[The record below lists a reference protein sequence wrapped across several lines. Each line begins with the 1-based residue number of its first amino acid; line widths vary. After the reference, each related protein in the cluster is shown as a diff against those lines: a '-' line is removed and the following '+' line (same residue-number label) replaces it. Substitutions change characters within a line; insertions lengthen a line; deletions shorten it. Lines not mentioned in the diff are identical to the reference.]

1 MRLFGS
7 KDQRSA
13 TPIEGWKERIKGV
26 VEGTAFRFQPLAPQL
41 DRLEAPVRLTQLPAA
56 PFPEQTLHSRLRRF
70 VAGKRVERHSPEQRL
85 HWRFY
90 DTVDEVLALVGPDN
104 LDPAT
109 TPRRQRE
116 ATPSPGITHPY
127 QIKTA
132 CELLAELPE
141 AFAAERRY
149 LDELL
154 SMVLLAYRTEIS
166 HRTVGSLLFFR
177 EAEDYFISGYRIEKT
192 ALRSADRE
200 AKIAACQQIYDSYH
214 HGISYYIFALIAGEA
229 LPSQNMLFHMFC
241 NALYFRARLEW
252 NGTLL
257 DRAIARK
264 LPARN
269 WVLYFGLRDRSLLRQ
284 YLNDPGHARQVKD
297 LLNAFPADEDGS
309 VRRNRRPQPPTA
321 RSTKFDAEAN
331 TVRRARP
338 EKKSG

>member
-7 KDQRSA
+7 KDQQSA
-13 TPIEGWKERIKGV
+13 AATEGWKERIKGV

-41 DRLEAPVRLTQLPAA
+41 DRLETPVRLTQLPRA

-70 VAGKRVERHSPEQRL
+70 IAGKRAERYSPEQRL

-90 DTVDEVLALVGPDN
+90 DTVEEVLALVRPDT
-104 LDPAT
+104 DPAAT
-109 TPRRQRE
+109 TRRRHE

-132 CELLAELPE
+132 CELMADLPE
-141 AFAAERRY
+141 GFAAERRY

-154 SMVLLAYRTEIS
+154 SSILVAYRTEIS
-166 HRTVGSLLFFR
+166 RRTVGSLSFFR

-192 ALRSADRE
+192 ALRSAEHE

-214 HGISYYIFALIAGEA
+214 HGINYYIFALITREPFGTPNTVFQ
-229 LPSQNMLFHMFC
+229 LFC

-257 DRAIARK
+257 ERPIMRK

-269 WVLYFGLRDRSLLRQ
+269 WVLYFALRDRSLLRQ
-284 YLNDPGHARQVKD
+284 YLEDPAHARQVKD
-297 LLNAFPADEDGS
+297 LLNAFPADDDGK
-309 VRRNRRPQPPTA
+309 VRRGRRPQPPAA
-321 RSTKFDAEAN
+321 RSTRFDAEAN
-331 TVRRARP
+331 AVRRARP
-338 EKKSG
+338 EKEPA